1 MAVST
6 SLRTSAQYMGH
17 AVNNDPEFQLPQYPR
32 FIPGLVVVPVEDGL
46 LIEGAA
52 QRQLLRGHSATKLL
66 PQLIPQL
73 DGTKSLTDLAKSIT
87 PGSPESLHAIISLL
101 YTRGLLEDAA
111 ADNGQHPRSVSPD
124 YYAFLRRHVDATRRH
139 RSAAEALQR
148 LSTVS
153 VFLVADGGMR
163 SLLRRELMQHG
174 ITHIREMDPGP
185 LPKDLQCTILLAA
198 VDGLDPAWMS
208 SLGEECSR
216 KQIPWL
222 RASFHGESAEIGPYF
237 DGEYAGCYGCF
248 RTTWDHPRYIES
260 PLSDLRRQ
268 TWASLVAAEAMHV
281 LTWALPPVTIAEC
294 VRINFDNWSQQRQLA
309 LRMPGCPTCLPEGES
324 ASRTFVLPHA
334 YEQSIMT
341 PPRNLLNPKIHQGHY
356 QPANLMITKDFKRYP
371 ASPKI
376 PLPPPSQEPVPRG
389 FIEAQTCHVTQAR
402 QLDVTTFSALL
413 RRVGGLRSLEISSA
427 RDRVQRWIPTGG
439 NLGSVQIYPLVRSV
453 SGLRPGVYHYQ
464 PLEHALID
472 LPSSCDET
480 ELAALMEQSCPDVD
494 PE

>member
-1 MAVST
+1 
-6 SLRTSAQYMGH
+6 
-17 AVNNDPEFQLPQYPR
+17 
-32 FIPGLVVVPVEDGL
+32 
-46 LIEGAA
+46 
-52 QRQLLRGHSATKLL
+52 
-66 PQLIPQL
+66 
-73 DGTKSLTDLAKSIT
+73 
-87 PGSPESLHAIISLL
+87 
-101 YTRGLLEDAA
+101 
-111 ADNGQHPRSVSPD
+111 
-124 YYAFLRRHVDATRRH
+124 
-139 RSAAEALQR
+139 
-148 LSTVS
+148 
-153 VFLVADGGMR
+153 
-163 SLLRRELMQHG
+163 
-174 ITHIREMDPGP
+174 
-185 LPKDLQCTILLAA
+185 
-198 VDGLDPAWMS
+198 
-208 SLGEECSR
+208 
-216 KQIPWL
+216 
-222 RASFHGESAEIGPYF
+222 
-237 DGEYAGCYGCF
+237 
-248 RTTWDHPRYIES
+248 
-260 PLSDLRRQ
+260 
-268 TWASLVAAEAMHV
+268 MHV

-494 PE
+494 PEFAVALVLTGALTRVRFKYQSFSYKVVCLDAGVALAQARAVANGYGLHWAVALQWDDWRIADLLGLDPEIEPITGVMLLYGTQPPDGSLTRQRGAR